1 LGHTKV
7 SECFVL
13 ERDGHL
19 GSSRDYS
26 TSKELADA
34 AEISKGLGYVYADDP
49 WREFVFL
56 ALRSILYDYAPAQ
69 RGLLPMDLVVDGDA
83 EEPLTTQVSCLP
95 RFRLDLE
102 RACRRSKLN
111 LQSVNHILAT
121 LAQTDY
127 FDKRP
132 GLAPPWTGDQQ
143 LLDQLKPFTQFNG
156 QHGWAVTDE
165 SILGFIGQFRPA
177 LRGQAAKLLE
187 HVRIVD
193 RREITAQLR
202 LALGKAQPSKDR
214 PNYIAPLSPNSGQF
228 LRMILEQENREYLR
242 EQGWTVCKTIAEA
255 LGRAQAGDLVV
266 LCDDNASSGSQA
278 ECQLRAWLGR
288 ETWSAELRGEQG
300 IEDRPLS
307 PNDQDRLRA
316 VRVSL
321 AVCATDTEAIERL
334 AVVAADLQIT
344 FEGIHSGHA
353 VAGTAQ
359 LSNELRE
366 ELRLIGTELLLHCRW
381 RKDHP
386 GETPSAELA
395 GRCAEDALGYG
406 GKCGLL
412 ATLFSVPA
420 STITALWCPGIYNGE
435 PWVPLFLRR
444 GYFDHLVL
452 A

>member
-1 LGHTKV
+1 
-7 SECFVL
+7 
-13 ERDGHL
+13 
-19 GSSRDYS
+19 
-26 TSKELADA
+26 
-34 AEISKGLGYVYADDP
+34 
-49 WREFVFL
+49 
-56 ALRSILYDYAPAQ
+56 
-69 RGLLPMDLVVDGDA
+69 
-83 EEPLTTQVSCLP
+83 
-95 RFRLDLE
+95 
-102 RACRRSKLN
+102 
-111 LQSVNHILAT
+111 
-121 LAQTDY
+121 
-127 FDKRP
+127 
-132 GLAPPWTGDQQ
+132 
-143 LLDQLKPFTQFNG
+143 
-156 QHGWAVTDE
+156 
-165 SILGFIGQFRPA
+165 
-177 LRGQAAKLLE
+177 
-187 HVRIVD
+187 
-193 RREITAQLR
+193 
-202 LALGKAQPSKDR
+202 
-214 PNYIAPLSPNSGQF
+214 
-228 LRMILEQENREYLR
+228 MILEQENREYLR

-278 ECQLRAWLGR
+278 ECQLRAWLGQAR